1 METYIEKRSEPRLAP
16 GQYHSVEIPIKGLP
30 YTYQFKIWDRSSKG
44 VCVVVKEGS
53 EFLQYLK
60 VGDIFDMKYYGEDPR
75 EPAESL
81 KTEVRHITKDEEGR
95 FKGHYLVG
103 ISILEQQHAA
113 E

>member
-1 METYIEKRSEPRLAP
+1 METYKEKRSEPRIFP
-16 GQYHSVEIPIKGLP
+16 SQYHSVEITIKGLP
-30 YTYQFKIWDRSSKG
+30 YTYQFKIMDRSSQG
-44 VCVVVKEGS
+44 LCVVVREDS

-75 EPAESL
+75 EPAELL

-103 ISILEQQHAA
+103 ISILEQQNAGK
-113 E
+113 

>member
-1 METYIEKRSEPRLAP
+1 MTYLEKRSEPRIELDHF
-16 GQYHSVEIPIKGLP
+16 HSVEIAVKGLP

-44 VCVVVKEGS
+44 VCVVVKEDS
-53 EFLQYLK
+53 DFINYLK

-75 EPAESL
+75 APAEHL

-103 ISILEQQHAA
+103 ISILEHKN
-113 E
+113 